1 MPKKA
6 ETKEVLKNKLAQ
18 CSDTL
23 NKKDAVIED
32 LENKLKNSEKN
43 ITEYHD
49 KLIRMQADFENY
61 QKVIQRGEEEFIK
74 SANRKLILDLLDDL
88 ENLDLALEKAGAKD
102 QFYNAVSKISQ
113 HLWNTLSRFGVK
125 IIDSKGKKFDP
136 FYHEVISTE
145 EGDGEDGTI
154 IEVYK
159 KGYLLYDSLLKPAKV
174 KVLKKR

>member
-1 MPKKA
+1 
-6 ETKEVLKNKLAQ
+6 
-18 CSDTL
+18 
-23 NKKDAVIED
+23 
-32 LENKLKNSEKN
+32 
-43 ITEYHD
+43 
-49 KLIRMQADFENY
+49 
-61 QKVIQRGEEEFIK
+61 
-74 SANRKLILDLLDDL
+74 
-88 ENLDLALEKAGAKD
+88 
-102 QFYNAVSKISQ
+102 
-113 HLWNTLSRFGVK
+113 VK